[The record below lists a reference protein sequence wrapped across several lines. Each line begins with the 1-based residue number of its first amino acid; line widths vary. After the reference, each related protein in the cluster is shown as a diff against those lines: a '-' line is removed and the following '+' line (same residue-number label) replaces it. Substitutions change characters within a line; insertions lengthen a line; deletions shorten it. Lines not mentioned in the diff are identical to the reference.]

1 MNTQKINKIVKTD
14 IKEGLKQ
21 IFPQIFED
29 NKINFDK
36 LRALLSGEII
46 EKEDDRFYFN
56 WAGKSNL
63 YKLIQAPAYGTLKP
77 DKERSVD
84 FDNTENIVIVGE
96 NLETL
101 KLLLKPYFGKVKMI
115 YIDPPYNT
123 GKDFIY
129 RDNFTQPLKDYLEKT
144 GQIDSQGKKLTTNTE
159 ASGRYHSDWLNFMY
173 PRLVLARSL
182 LRDDGVIFVSIDD
195 HEVHHLRMIM
205 NEIFGEENFVG
216 MFVWVKKEKGSHLS
230 TTFRDLTEY
239 IFVYSKN
246 KLEIGELWGEN
257 AYSDK
262 WQPLIKRINS
272 EKILEF
278 PENYVETTLEDGKY
292 EPNIYGEGETKVEL
306 LDTINVVGGIV
317 KNKFRLK
324 ARFIWVQDTLNEEIK
339 QGTKVTLSKNL
350 KPNVFRFDQE
360 NKFKKPPSLLSK
372 NMKIGTNEDA
382 FDELK
387 TIFGREKLYNYPK
400 PTTLISY
407 LAKTLSLNDKGF
419 IILDFFAGSG
429 TTGHA
434 VWDLNKEDG
443 GKRKFILVQLDEEV
457 QDEEIKKEFPTIAD
471 ICIERLRR
479 VSEKYKK
486 EREEQLIKNEMDFG
500 FKVFKLDKSNFNLK
514 DEFEF
519 DPSEDKEEL
528 KKKYLEWLGMFVDQP
543 LVSGWKEI
551 DVIYEVMLKEGLNL
565 NSKIEKV
572 KIKNDEFYYVKDEG
586 QNLEFFISLKDKFS
600 KDTIEEIRTS
610 KYKERMFVFLDNALT
625 DSDKINLSAFVR
637 LKVI

>member
-1 MNTQKINKIVKTD
+1 MEEIKMEIEKINKSIRIDLKD
-14 IKEGLKQ
+14 RLKEVL
-21 IFPQIFED
+21 PEIFED
-29 NKINFDK
+29 NKINFEK
-36 LRALLSGEII
+36 LKALLSGEII

-63 YKLIQAPAYGTLKP
+63 YKLIQSPAYGTLKP
-77 DKERSVD
+77 DKEKSVD

-96 NLETL
+96 NLEKL
-101 KLLLKPYFGKVKMI
+101 KLLLKPCFGKVKMI

-129 RDNFTQPLKDYLEKT
+129 RDNFKEPLKDYLEKT
-144 GQIDSQGKKLTTNTE
+144 WQIDSEGKKLTTNKE

-173 PRLVLARSL
+173 PRLFLARSL

-205 NEIFGEENFVG
+205 DEIFGEENFVANLK
-216 MFVWVKKEKGSHLS
+216 WKKKKQPSFLHNQVS
-230 TTFRDLTEY
+230 SVTEY
-239 IFVYSKN
+239 IVVFAKDIHQLG
-246 KLEIGELWGEN
+246 KLSL
-257 AYSDK
+257 
-262 WQPLIKRINS
+262 
-272 EKILEF
+272 EKIAGDTKPLFNSSNNESIKILPKGIRANF
-278 PENYVETTLEDGKY
+278 ESGIIHKGKIQIRTMTIEY
-292 EPNIYGEGETKVEL
+292 
-306 LDTINVVGGIV
+306 LDDVIV
-317 KNKFRLK
+317 KNGKTLNEFRLK
-324 ARFIWVQDTLNEEIK
+324 GRFRDT
-339 QGTKVTLSKNL
+339 
-350 KPNVFRFDQE
+350 QE
-360 NKFKKPPSLLSK
+360 NINDYAKNNLIFITSNYALRRDVSEEEKLNQKMITDLLLDWGQ
-372 NMKIGTNEDA
+372 NQDA
-382 FDELK
+382 FEELYK
-387 TIFGREKLYNYPK
+387 IFDSKITFDNPK
-400 PTTLISY
+400 PTLLIKNLVKSS
-407 LAKTLSLNDKGF
+407 TTSND

-443 GKRKFILVQLDEEV
+443 GNRKFILVQLDEEV
-457 QDEEIKKEFPTIAD
+457 QDEEIKKEFPTVAD

-486 EREEQLIKNEMDFG
+486 EGGNLFQNNQDFG

-519 DPSEDKEEL
+519 DPSENKEEL
-528 KKKYLEWLGMFVDQP
+528 KKKYLEWLGLWINEP

-565 NSKIEKV
+565 NSKIEKI
-572 KIKNDEFYYVKDEG
+572 KIKDNEFYYVKDEE
-586 QNLEFFISLKDKFS
+586 QNLDFYISLEDKFTS
-600 KDTIEEIRTS
+600 ETIEEIRTS
-610 KYKERMFVFLDNALT
+610 KYKEKMFVFLDRALT

>member
-14 IKEGLKQ
+14 IKEGLKK

-63 YKLIQAPAYGTLKP
+63 YKIIQAPAYGTLKP

-173 PRLVLARSL
+173 PRLFLARSL

-205 NEIFGEENFVG
+205 DEIFGEENFV
-216 MFVWVKKEKGSHLS
+216 
-230 TTFRDLTEY
+230 
-239 IFVYSKN
+239 
-246 KLEIGELWGEN
+246 
-257 AYSDK
+257 A
-262 WQPLIKRINS
+262 
-272 EKILEF
+272 
-278 PENYVETTLEDGKY
+278 
-292 EPNIYGEGETKVEL
+292 KVEL
-306 LDTINVVGGIV
+306 LDTINVVGGII

-360 NKFKKPPSLLSK
+360 NKFKKPPSLLNK

-443 GKRKFILVQLDEEV
+443 GNRKFILVQLDEEV
-457 QDEEIKKEFPTIAD
+457 QDEEIKKEFPTVAD

-586 QNLEFFISLKDKFS
+586 QNLEFYISLKDKFS